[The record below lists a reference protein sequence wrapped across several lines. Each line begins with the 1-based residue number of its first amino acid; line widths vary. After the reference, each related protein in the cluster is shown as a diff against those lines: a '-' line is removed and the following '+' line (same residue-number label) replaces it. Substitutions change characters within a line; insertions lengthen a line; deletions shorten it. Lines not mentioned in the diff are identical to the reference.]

1 MAEGWSL
8 GGWWLVAGGWWLVV
22 GGWWLVAGGWWLVIG
37 GWQLVAGGCG
47 PQHPTHRH
55 KHIDYSRRRRT
66 QIFCTRD
73 TGYKVFG
80 QFRGYL
86 LIFQNL
92 PGGMILFYL
101 DITKLNNL

>member
-1 MAEGWSL
+1 MAS
-8 GGWWLVAGGWWLVV
+8 
-22 GGWWLVAGGWWLVIG
+22 GWWLVAGGWWLVIG

-80 QFRGYL
+80 QFGGLPPQFSKSTRWEDFF
-86 LIFQNL
+86 IFRYN
-92 PGGMILFYL
+92 
-101 DITKLNNL
+101 KA